1 MASGGRRGGGDESHQ
16 HICPSGCSPTPALR
30 MLHNLYSRTTSGQGK
45 SGGSGDVT
53 SQQNLL
59 PILEATSVHLVLE
72 GWLFPARQH
81 LTQTHLQEADRL
93 LVVTVA
99 LT

>member
-1 MASGGRRGGGDESHQ
+1 MFSYPSSEDATQPVFTNNLWPREVWRKRGRH
-16 HICPSGCSPTPALR
+16 
-30 MLHNLYSRTTSGQGK
+30 
-45 SGGSGDVT
+45 
-53 SQQNLL
+53 LL

-81 LTQTHLQEADRL
+81 LTQTRLQEADRL